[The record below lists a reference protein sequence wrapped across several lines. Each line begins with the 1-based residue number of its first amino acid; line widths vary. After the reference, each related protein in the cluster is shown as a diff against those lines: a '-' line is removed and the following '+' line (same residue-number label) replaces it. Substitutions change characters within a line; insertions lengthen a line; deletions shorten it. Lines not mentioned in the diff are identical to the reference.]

1 MYLIQ
6 YSEAAE
12 RLGWNVKDC
21 TDDNNSVII
30 SRNGVSGRVYNFKLN
45 KENFIADMERLA
57 SQFKD
62 EVETVLQALCYILL
76 NEEIQENEPSNAKV
90 LPKTSSVNNDGYAYL
105 NRAIIVDGCE
115 AIEAIAVSKK
125 WLADYISDDDDAQD
139 IQSFMENYTTED
151 TDQIVGQAILDNTI
165 AFTFCEDRN
174 PKIELYGDKNESAE
188 VVIDYISQVLQD
200 NGYENAS
207 KYIDAMF
214 EL

>member
-1 MYLIQ
+1 MLKDYFNAHRQSCLEPARQCLI
-6 YSEAAE
+6 
-12 RLGWNVKDC
+12 
-21 TDDNNSVII
+21 DNGI
-30 SRNGVSGRVYNFKLN
+30 
-45 KENFIADMERLA
+45 ET
-57 SQFKD
+57 D
-62 EVETVLQALCYILL
+62 EVGTVLQALCYILL

-115 AIEAIAVSKK
+115 AIETIAVSKK
-125 WLADYISDDDDAQD
+125 WLADYISDDDDAHD

-165 AFTFCEDRN
+165 AFTLCEDRN
-174 PKIELYGDKNESAE
+174 SKIELYGDKNKSAE
-188 VVIDYISQVLQD
+188 VVVDYISQVLQD

>member
-1 MYLIQ
+1 MLKDYFNAHRQSCLKSARQCLIDNGIETD
-6 YSEAAE
+6 EA
-12 RLGWNVKDC
+12 
-21 TDDNNSVII
+21 
-30 SRNGVSGRVYNFKLN
+30 
-45 KENFIADMERLA
+45 
-57 SQFKD
+57 
-62 EVETVLQALCYILL
+62 ETVLQALCYILL
-76 NEEIQENEPSNAKV
+76 NEEIQENEPSNVKV
-90 LPKTSSVNNDGYAYL
+90 LPKTSSVKNDGYAYL

-115 AIEAIAVSKK
+115 AIETIAVSKK
-125 WLADYISDDDDAQD
+125 WLADYISDDDDTQD

-165 AFTFCEDRN
+165 AFTLCEDRN
-174 PKIELYGDKNESAE
+174 PKIELYGDKNKSAE

>member
-1 MYLIQ
+1 MLKDYFNAHRQSCLESARQCLI
-6 YSEAAE
+6 
-12 RLGWNVKDC
+12 
-21 TDDNNSVII
+21 DNGI
-30 SRNGVSGRVYNFKLN
+30 
-45 KENFIADMERLA
+45 ET
-57 SQFKD
+57 D

-115 AIEAIAVSKK
+115 AIETIAVSKK

-139 IQSFMENYTTED
+139 IQSFMENYTTE
-151 TDQIVGQAILDNTI
+151 I
-165 AFTFCEDRN
+165 AFTLCEDRN
-174 PKIELYGDKNESAE
+174 PKIELYGDKNKSAE

>member
-1 MYLIQ
+1 MLKDYFNAHRQSCLESARQCLIDNGIETD
-6 YSEAAE
+6 EA
-12 RLGWNVKDC
+12 
-21 TDDNNSVII
+21 
-30 SRNGVSGRVYNFKLN
+30 
-45 KENFIADMERLA
+45 
-57 SQFKD
+57 
-62 EVETVLQALCYILL
+62 ETVLQALCYILL
-76 NEEIQENEPSNAKV
+76 NEEIQGTEPLDAAKV
-90 LPKTSSVNNDGYAYL
+90 LPKTSSANNDGYAYL
-105 NRAIIVDGCE
+105 NRTIIVDGCE
-115 AIEAIAVSKK
+115 AIETIAVSKK

-188 VVIDYISQVLQD
+188 VVVDYISQVLQD

>member
-1 MYLIQ
+1 ML
-6 YSEAAE
+6 YSAE
-12 RLGWNVKDC
+12 RG
-21 TDDNNSVII
+21 NSGK
-30 SRNGVSGRVYNFKLN
+30 R
-45 KENFIADMERLA
+45 
-57 SQFKD
+57 
-62 EVETVLQALCYILL
+62 T
-76 NEEIQENEPSNAKV
+76 
-90 LPKTSSVNNDGYAYL
+90 L

-115 AIEAIAVSKK
+115 AIETIAVSKK
-125 WLADYISDDDDAQD
+125 WLADYISDDDDAHD

-165 AFTFCEDRN
+165 AFTLCEDRN
-174 PKIELYGDKNESAE
+174 PKIELYGDKNKSAE

>member
-1 MYLIQ
+1 MLKDYFNAHRQSCLEHARQCLI
-6 YSEAAE
+6 
-12 RLGWNVKDC
+12 
-21 TDDNNSVII
+21 DNGI
-30 SRNGVSGRVYNFKLN
+30 
-45 KENFIADMERLA
+45 ET
-57 SQFKD
+57 D
-62 EVETVLQALCYILL
+62 EVGTVLQALCYILL

-105 NRAIIVDGCE
+105 KRAIIVDGCE
-115 AIEAIAVSKK
+115 AIETIAVSKK
-125 WLADYISDDDDAQD
+125 WLADYISDDDDTQD

-165 AFTFCEDRN
+165 AFTLCEDRN
-174 PKIELYGDKNESAE
+174 PKIELYGDKNKSAE
-188 VVIDYISQVLQD
+188 VVVDYISQVLQD